1 MPWTFAHPAAVL
13 PLRRLCPRWLSF
25 PALVVGSLVPDLGY
39 YVPGADFL
47 MDSHTVAGIIVNG
60 LPWGLLILGLLC
72 WLRAPLVHL
81 LPQPHRRA
89 MAPLIQTPV
98 HITPTLFIKL
108 ALSVLIGAATHVAW
122 DACTHLRGG
131 LVAHVA
137 WLQAPVF
144 QYRWFV
150 VPVYQVLQHLSTLLG
165 VSVLICSYGR
175 WLRRV
180 GSVFADGAG
189 DHWRY
194 RVIMGIAMLAV
205 IGAFWLALHAIV
217 GVRPDYLLSVFAR
230 EFVVQGTVLIVT
242 LYTLCA
248 LVTYRFKLARNNAC

>member
-1 MPWTFAHPAAVL
+1 M
-13 PLRRLCPRWLSF
+13 
-25 PALVVGSLVPDLGY
+25 PDLGHY
-39 YVPGADFL
+39 IPGADFSVNTHSL
-47 MDSHTVAGIIVNG
+47 AGIILNG
-60 LPWGLLILGLLC
+60 LPWGLVILGLLYY
-72 WLRAPLVHL
+72 LRAPLVQL

-89 MAPLIQTPV
+89 MASLIQTPV
-98 HITPTLFIKL
+98 RLTPALLSTV
-108 ALSVLIGAATHVAW
+108 ALSLMIGAATHVAW

-131 LVAHVA
+131 LVAHAV

-165 VSVLICSYGR
+165 VSVLIWAYGR

-180 GSVFADGAG
+180 GLGGLVTADDVG
-189 DHWRY
+189 DRRRY
-194 RVIMGIAMLAV
+194 RVITGIAVLAF

-217 GVRPDYLLSVFAR
+217 GMRPDYILRVFTR